1 MAVMTKKILYGK
13 SNFEAI
19 IEGNGYYVDKT
30 HFIEKLESIGADYLL
45 FLRPRRFGKSLFI
58 STLEHYYDI
67 NRAGQFDE
75 LFGKLYIGKNPTPLK
90 NSFPILKFNFSGVIS
105 QGTVEEIE
113 HSFNLGILSDIRLFY
128 ARYEQFTGGE
138 DTFKDE
144 FVSVEKASDALRLFI
159 NLMFKKQIKY
169 YLLIDE
175 YDNFANNILAD
186 HGKDR
191 YHKITHGTG
200 FLRNFFT
207 VIKSGT
213 DSRTVE
219 KMFATGVSP
228 LVMSDVTSGFNMGEN
243 ISTNPNFVEMAG
255 FTQSE
260 VETAVDY
267 YVAEKKIKKEDQSA
281 MLQILKKV
289 ANNYRFSANSDT
301 EVYNSNAVL
310 YYIYQYMQINALPK
324 DVIDTNMRTDYQKL
338 RFLVIESHKLNG
350 NFNLLSE
357 VIQTNQISSE
367 LVKNFPVTELI
378 ERDKFV
384 SFLYYL
390 GFLTIKER
398 DLDQYIF
405 TVPNEMCQEIIWEYV
420 RKALKDAY
428 SLELVDLNKVY
439 AKMTKQGEWEPLFN
453 YIFAEF
459 YKISS
464 NRDFIYREQ
473 GIKGFLLAYLN
484 MSKAYTVHS
493 ETEMNKGYADIYIQ
507 PNVLIY
513 PEMCPTHF
521 IVELKYLTKAELK
534 ESSVEAHFS
543 QAKSQLEQYGKDQK
557 VPAEAVKIIALSTN
571 EELLLL
577 KAF

>member
-1 MAVMTKKILYGK
+1 MTKKILYGT
-13 SNFEAI
+13 SNFEAVI
-19 IEGNGYYVDKT
+19 SDNGYYVDKT
-30 HFIEKLESIGADYLL
+30 QFIEKLESIGAKYVL

-58 STLEHYYDI
+58 STLEHYYDV

-75 LFGKLYIGKNPTPLK
+75 LFGKLYIGKKPTSLK
-90 NSFPILKFNFSGVIS
+90 NSFPILKFNFSAVFS
-105 QGTVEEIE
+105 HGTVEEIE

-128 ARYEQFTGGE
+128 ARYEQLTGGE

-207 VIKSGT
+207 IIKTGT
-213 DSRTVE
+213 DTRTVE

-228 LVMSDVTSGFNMGEN
+228 LVMSDVTSGFNVGEN
-243 ISTNPNFVEMAG
+243 ISQDAMFNEMAG
-255 FTQSE
+255 FTEDE
-260 VETAVDY
+260 VKTMVDY
-267 YVAEKKIKKEDQSA
+267 YIAEKVIPEQDRNRVLTTMKSVYDGYSFSSEADQS
-281 MLQILKKV
+281 
-289 ANNYRFSANSDT
+289 
-301 EVYNSNAVL
+301 VYNSNSVL
-310 YYIYQYMQINALPK
+310 YLINQYTKSNKMPI

-357 VIQTNQISSE
+357 VLETNEIRSE
-367 LVKNFPVTELI
+367 LVRNFPLSDLI
-378 ERDKFV
+378 ELDKFV

-390 GFLTIKER
+390 GFLTIKEM
-398 DLDQYIF
+398 DVDQFVF
-405 TVPNEMCQEIIWEYV
+405 TVPNDMCDEILWDYV
-420 RKALKDAY
+420 RKALKDTY

-439 AKMTKQGEWEPLFN
+439 AKMTKHGEWEPLFN

-521 IVELKYLTKAELK
+521 IVELKYLTKADLK
-534 ESSVEAHFS
+534 ESSVDAHFS

-557 VPAEAVKIIALSTN
+557 IPAEAVKIIALSTN

-577 KAF
+577 KAL

>member
-1 MAVMTKKILYGK
+1 VTRKILYGK
-13 SNFEAI
+13 SNFEALI
-19 IEGNGYYVDKT
+19 QDNGYYVDKT
-30 HFIEKLESIGADYLL
+30 RFIEKLESLGADYLL
-45 FLRPRRFGKSLFI
+45 FLRPRRFGKSLFL
-58 STLEHYYDI
+58 STLEHYYDL
-67 NRAGQFDE
+67 NRADQFEE
-75 LFGKLYIGKNPTPLK
+75 LFGKLYIGKNPTPLR
-90 NSFPILKFNFSGVIS
+90 NSFPILKFNFSAVVS
-105 QGTVEEIE
+105 NGTVEEIE

-128 ARYEQFTGGE
+128 VKYQRITGGE
-138 DTFKDE
+138 AAFHNE
-144 FVSVEKASDALRLFI
+144 FFSVSKASDALRLFI
-159 NLMFKKQIKY
+159 SLMSEKQIKY

-186 HGKDR
+186 RGQDR

-228 LVMSDVTSGFNMGEN
+228 LLMSDVTSGFNVGEN
-243 ISTNPNFVEMAG
+243 ISLNPNFVEMAG

-260 VETAVDY
+260 VESIVDY
-267 YVAEKKIKKEDQSA
+267 FVTEQKVKQKDKSA
-281 MLQILKKV
+281 LLQILKKV
-289 ANNYRFSANSDT
+289 ANNYRFSADSDV

-310 YYIYQYMQINALPK
+310 YYIYQYMQINNLPK
-324 DVIDTNMRTDYQKL
+324 DVIDTNMLTDYQKL

-357 VIQTNQISSE
+357 VIETNHVSSE
-367 LVKNFPVTELI
+367 LVRNFPVTELI

-390 GFLTIKER
+390 GFLTIGKR
-398 DLDQYIF
+398 DVDHFVF
-405 TVPNEMCQEIIWEYV
+405 TVPNDMCREILWEYV
-420 RKALKDAY
+420 RKALNDAY
-428 SLELVDLNKVY
+428 SLELTELNKIY
-439 AKMTKQGEWEPLFN
+439 AGMTKHGEWEPLFN
-453 YIFAEF
+453 YIFEEF
-459 YKISS
+459 YKIAS

-484 MSKAYTVHS
+484 LSKAYTVHS

-521 IVELKYLTKAELK
+521 IVELKYLTRAELK
-534 ESSVEAHFS
+534 EASVEKHFN

-557 VPAEAVKIIALSTN
+557 VPAGTVKIIALSTN

-577 KAF
+577 KAYC